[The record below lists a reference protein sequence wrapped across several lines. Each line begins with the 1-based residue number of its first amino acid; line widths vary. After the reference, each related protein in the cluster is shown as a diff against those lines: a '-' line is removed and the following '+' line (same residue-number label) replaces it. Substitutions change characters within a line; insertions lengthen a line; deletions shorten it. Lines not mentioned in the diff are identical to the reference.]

1 MYILK
6 PRFME
11 NLIKNLLE
19 KSKKKTTVSYT
30 AKNSRIKFDE
40 NFGKNKMEIAS
51 KLIGEN
57 SNSLS
62 ERLALK

>member
-1 MYILK
+1 
-6 PRFME
+6 ME

-30 AKNSRIKFDE
+30 AKNGRIKFDE

-62 ERLALK
+62 ERLASK

>member
-1 MYILK
+1 
-6 PRFME
+6 ME

-19 KSKKKTTVSYT
+19 KSKKKTTVSYA

-62 ERLALK
+62 ERLASK

>member
-1 MYILK
+1 
-6 PRFME
+6 ME